1 MRLGWGGWW
10 GGWTWETLSGYYSEL
25 QVFSPAW
32 LRQAICSLLNVYKN
46 SFSLKDLRR
55 CGSGKH
61 YNISEHLSHPTS
73 SSVQTEFCCLS
84 NSLHVFF
91 VFGLYI
97 PPYLFLQKIKFL
109 RDTNLWLHLL
119 LKGASKMICML
130 KCRWIFRLLVLCVI
144 CFFWLASVEQ
154 VSLIRSWHLVTRVN
168 AMQIRKRYTY
178 PELIHHSKL

>member
-1 MRLGWGGWW
+1 MLMALITCQAVGNDGKMSAVKLNSIREDCTMHLGWGGWW

-84 NSLHVFF
+84 NRLHVFF

-109 RDTNLWLHLL
+109 SSTRFLE
-119 LKGASKMICML
+119 
-130 KCRWIFRLLVLCVI
+130 RLNCLC
-144 CFFWLASVEQ
+144 
-154 VSLIRSWHLVTRVN
+154 
-168 AMQIRKRYTY
+168 
-178 PELIHHSKL
+178 